1 MVSLIKTNCMSK
13 PNQGFIIEPRSGL
26 FNLKLGELWRYRD
39 LILLFVKR
47 DFVAVYKQTILGPLW
62 FFIQPVLTTI
72 IFTVVFGSF
81 GKLSTEGI
89 PAPLFYL
96 SGLVVWTY
104 FAECLT
110 KTSETFIRNQNI
122 FGKVYFPRLAVPISV
137 VISNL
142 MKFSIQFLLLIAFW
156 IYYYIKVGGFEISPT
171 ILLLPGIIIL
181 LSLLGLGFG
190 ILFSAMTTKYRDLN
204 FLLLFGVQL
213 LMFLS
218 SVVIPLSQIPTDKQ
232 WFLRLNPV
240 LNLIEAFKYSLLGA
254 GSFSLPWLLYSLGFT
269 IVLLISG
276 IVVFNKVE
284 RSFMDTI

>member
-1 MVSLIKTNCMSK
+1 MSK